1 MPRIAVNG
9 NSPYEVYIDRGLG
22 QEFEEFCQTLGARN
36 AIIVTQGTV
45 KSVAEQLL
53 KRVEAA
59 GMAAQIFEV
68 PDAEAAKEIKVVAQA
83 WDLCAEM
90 GLSRQDVIIGCG
102 GGAVTDVAG
111 FIAATWM
118 RGIRVI
124 QVPTTI
130 LAMVDAA
137 VGGKTGIN
145 TPAGK
150 NLVGS
155 FHEPA
160 AVFIDL
166 DFVQTLDMAE
176 RIAGSAEIVKT
187 GFIADSVILELYH
200 ENPEA
205 CLDVAGSL
213 PELVARSVAVK
224 ASVVSQDLKESSLR
238 EILNYGHTFGH
249 AVEHRENY
257 QWRHGNAVAVGMMF
271 IATLAHRRGILSAE
285 LLEEHRTILETLGLP
300 TRYDWEDEATPQEV
314 FAELFETMGHD
325 KKNRGGQIRFVAIS
339 DVGDTLRITDTTRE
353 ELEEVFMS
361 LYQD

>member
-1 MPRIAVNG
+1 MPQIPVTG
-9 NSPYEVYIDRGLG
+9 NSPYTVFIDTDIRTQF
-22 QEFEEFCQTLGARN
+22 QEFCANSGARR
-36 AIIVTQGTV
+36 ALIVTQPTV
-45 KSVAEQLL
+45 AAGAKELAQLL
-53 KRVEAA
+53 TQVGLAIELFA
-59 GMAAQIFEV
+59 V
-68 PDAEAAKEIKVVAQA
+68 PDAEAAKDISVVARA
-83 WDLCAEM
+83 WDQCSRL
-90 GLSRQDVIIGCG
+90 GLDRQDLIVGFG

-118 RGIRVI
+118 RGIRVV

-166 DFVQTLDMAE
+166 RFVESLSASE

-187 GFIADSVILELYH
+187 GFIADPAILARYEQD
-200 ENPEA
+200 PAA
-205 CLDVAGSL
+205 CLQVDGFL

-224 ASVVSQDLKESSLR
+224 ARVVSQDLKESHLR

-271 IATLAHRRGILSAE
+271 IATLATNRGIMSAE
-285 LLEEHRTILETLGLP
+285 LLRRHREILNSIGLP
-300 TRYDWEDEATPQEV
+300 TAYNPAGDPQEI
-314 FAELFETMGHD
+314 FGELYSAMLHD
-325 KKNRGGQIRFVAIS
+325 KKNRGGNIRFVAIS
-339 DVGDTLRITDTTRE
+339 AVGETLRINDAHQD
-353 ELEEVFMS
+353 ELFDVYKEIVA
-361 LYQD
+361 D

>member
-1 MPRIAVNG
+1 MPQIPVTG
-9 NSPYEVYIDRGLG
+9 NSPYTVFIDTDVRAQF
-22 QEFEEFCQTLGARN
+22 QEFCANTGARR
-36 AIIVTQGTV
+36 ALIVTQPTV
-45 KSVAEQLL
+45 AAGAKELAQLL
-53 KRVEAA
+53 MQAGLEVELFA
-59 GMAAQIFEV
+59 V
-68 PDAEAAKEIKVVAQA
+68 PDAEAAKDISIVAKA
-83 WDLCAEM
+83 WEKCSLL
-90 GLSRQDVIIGCG
+90 GLDRQDIIVGFG

-166 DFVQTLDMAE
+166 RYVETLALSE

-187 GFIADSVILELYH
+187 GFIADPEILARYEH
-200 ENPEA
+200 DPAA
-205 CLDVAGSL
+205 CLEVDGSL

-224 ASVVSQDLKESSLR
+224 ARVVSEDLKESHLR

-271 IATLAHRRGILSAE
+271 IATLATNRGIMSSE
-285 LLEEHRTILETLGLP
+285 LLQRHRDILTSIGLP
-300 TRYDWEDEATPQEV
+300 TSYTPSGQPHNVFGELYEAM
-314 FAELFETMGHD
+314 LHD
-325 KKNRGGQIRFVAIS
+325 KKNRGGNIRFVAIS
-339 DVGDTLRITDTTRE
+339 EVGETLRVSDANKDELFDVYKEITA
-353 ELEEVFMS
+353 S
-361 LYQD
+361 